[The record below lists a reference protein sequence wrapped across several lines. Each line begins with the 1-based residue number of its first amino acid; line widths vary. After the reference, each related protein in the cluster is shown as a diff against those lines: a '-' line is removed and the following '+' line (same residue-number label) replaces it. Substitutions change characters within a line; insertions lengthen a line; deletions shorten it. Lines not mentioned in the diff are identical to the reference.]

1 MFKEPITFTRARAFG
16 FVGARAHARILAGT
30 HLHALLCAAVDAV
43 VTGCERV
50 SPPATITTTGN
61 TGEETRRAHARQP
74 RGFLKHAR
82 TQATRPQRKPFSH
95 QMHEMLLVVVV
106 VVHASMRAC
115 VNSLHR
121 PMWSEAI
128 QIDR

>member
-1 MFKEPITFTRARAFG
+1 MAYAMFKEPITFTRARAFG
-16 FVGARAHARILAGT
+16 FVGARILART

-50 SPPATITTTGN
+50 SPPATTTTDKHRR
-61 TGEETRRAHARQP
+61 RRAHARQP

-95 QMHEMLLVVVV
+95 QMHEMLLVVVL